1 MRKWLVIAGI
11 ILTVAGFTAVTAY
24 HTDPEEIKTAIAP
37 VKDLYVILDHTRAV
51 FMIIYDGS
59 LPSNVGGG
67 SNVRNILRRV
77 FSILNR
83 NKWFELVG
91 KSLTRAIAG

>member
-1 MRKWLVIAGI
+1 MRDIYI
-11 ILTVAGFTAVTAY
+11 
-24 HTDPEEIKTAIAP
+24 
-37 VKDLYVILDHTRAV
+37 ILDHTRTV

-77 FSILNR
+77 FAIL
-83 NKWFELVG
+83 
-91 KSLTRAIAG
+91 